1 MDRAVS
7 PTIQRRQFWKQLV
20 FWLAGL
26 SLLALA
32 LFAFRNALRT
42 SVKRAQLRTAVAER
56 GAVIQT
62 LAATGLVLPE
72 FEEVITAPVTSDIE
86 DVLVAEGTE
95 VKAGQPLLIL
105 GRQSLE
111 AEAGRLRDELALKRN
126 GIRKLR
132 LELDKSFFDLQVRD
146 SIKALNIS
154 SLEAALDNARR
165 LKRVGGATQEQVEQ
179 AELNLLV
186 ARLEKRQLEN
196 ELNTKQQSIQA
207 ELRESELEAQ
217 IQERSL
223 QEQERKL
230 AQAVLMARRPG
241 VVTWINKQV
250 GAGVREGE
258 QLCKVAGLGAYR
270 LEGSVS
276 ELYAGRIQAGMPVQV
291 RINDSLLAGAITN
304 IQPTVKNDVLAF
316 DVHLDEPSH
325 PLLRPNLRT
334 EIFIVTGS
342 RPDVVRVANGAAF
355 NGQRRQELFILEGER
370 ALRRTVPIGLSNF
383 DYVELEEGVRPGEI
397 VVISD
402 MSDYEYLKEIV
413 VRE

>member
-7 PTIQRRQFWKQLV
+7 HTIQRRRLWKRLI

-26 SLLALA
+26 SLLGLA
-32 LFAFRNALRT
+32 LFAFRTALRT
-42 SVKRAQLRTAVAER
+42 SVKGAQLRTAVAGR
-56 GAVIQT
+56 GPIVQT
-62 LAATGLVLPE
+62 LSATGLVLPE
-72 FEEVITAPVTSDIE
+72 FEEVITAPVTADIE
-86 DVLVAEGTE
+86 DVLVTEGAE
-95 VKAGQPLLIL
+95 VQAGQPLLIL
-105 GRQSLE
+105 SRQALE
-111 AEAGRLRDELALKRN
+111 AEVGRLRDELALRRN

-196 ELNTKQQSIQA
+196 ELSTKQQSIQA
-207 ELRESELEAQ
+207 EIRESELEAQ

-230 AQAVLMARRPG
+230 AQAALVARRPG

-250 GAGVREGE
+250 GASVREGE
-258 QLCKVAGLGAYR
+258 QLCKVAGLGAFR

-276 ELYAGRIQAGMPVQV
+276 ELYASRLQAGMAVQV
-291 RINDSLLAGAITN
+291 RINDSLLTGAITN
-304 IQPTVKNDVLAF
+304 IQPAVKNDVMAF
-316 DVHLDEPSH
+316 DVSLDDPSH

-334 EIFIVTGS
+334 EIFIVTGN
-342 RPDVVRVANGAAF
+342 RPDVVRVANGPAF
-355 NGQRRQELFILEGER
+355 NGQRRQELFILEEDR
-370 ALRRTVPIGLSNF
+370 ARRRTVPIGLSNF
-383 DYVELEEGVRPGEI
+383 DYVELEEGVRPGET

-402 MSDYEYLKEIV
+402 MSDYEHLKEV
-413 VRE
+413 VVKK

>member
-7 PTIQRRQFWKQLV
+7 HTIQRQRFWKQLA
-20 FWLAGL
+20 FWLVGL
-26 SLLALA
+26 SLLGLA

-42 SVKRAQLRTAVAER
+42 SIRSAQLRTAVAER
-56 GAVIQT
+56 GAIIQT

-72 FEEVITAPVTSDIE
+72 FEEAITSPVTADIE
-86 DVLVAEGTE
+86 EVLVSEGTE
-95 VKAGQPLLIL
+95 VKAGQPLLEL
-105 GRQSLE
+105 NRQALE
-111 AEAGRLRDELALKRN
+111 AEVSRLRDELALKRN

-154 SLEAALDNARR
+154 SLAAALDNARR
-165 LKRVGGATQEQVEQ
+165 LKRVGGATQEQVDQ
-179 AELNLLV
+179 AELELLI

-196 ELNTKQQSIQA
+196 DLSTKQQSIQA

-217 IQERSL
+217 IRERSL
-223 QEQERKL
+223 QEQEKKL
-230 AQAVLMARRPG
+230 SQAVLIARRPG

-250 GAGVREGE
+250 GASVREGE
-258 QLCKVAGLGAYR
+258 QLCKVAGLGSYR

-276 ELYAGRIQAGMPVQV
+276 ELYASRVRIGMAVQV
-291 RINDSLLAGAITN
+291 RINDSLLTGAITN
-304 IQPTVKNDVLAF
+304 IRPTVENDVLSF
-316 DVHLDEPSH
+316 DVSLDQPSH
-325 PLLRPNLRT
+325 ALLRPNLRT

-355 NGQRRQELFILEGER
+355 NGQRQQELFILDGNR

-383 DYVELEEGVRPGEI
+383 DYVELEEGVRPGE
-397 VVISD
+397 VVIISD
-402 MSDYEYLKEIV
+402 MSEYEHLKEIEV
-413 VRE
+413 KE